1 MTKPIRSTVDA
12 KSTLGVKSA
21 DDRIKYS
28 HFITT
33 GHFLIG
39 FKQLKPGNEDILVET
54 YVNVIK
60 EELHIR
66 SY

>member
-1 MTKPIRSTVDA
+1 MLPTELSISR
-12 KSTLGVKSA
+12 
-21 DDRIKYS
+21 
-28 HFITT
+28 FITT

-66 SY
+66 SH